1 MSNNLD
7 LLPTLQERLIG
18 ADNFADVMNYFFD
31 HFAENEKFMQL
42 GHAQHSSLV
51 ETLIKEAAAS
61 ALQTKVT
68 IRELRLFRLPREKF
82 YHGACFINGLI
93 ANLFFF
99 EAIMTGMMAISMG
112 NENSEIRFARITGI
126 RVKNPK
132 AGKWN

>member
-1 MSNNLD
+1 MSNNLQ
-7 LLPTLQERLIG
+7 LLPTLQERLIN
-18 ADNFADVMNYFFD
+18 AQDFSEVMNYFFD
-31 HFAENEKFMQL
+31 HFAENEEFMQL
-42 GHAQHSSLV
+42 GHPQHSSLV

-68 IRELRLFRLPREKF
+68 IRELRLFRLPKEKF

-112 NENSEIRFARITGI
+112 NESSEIRFARITGI
-126 RVKNPK
+126 PVKSPK
-132 AGKWN
+132 AGKWT